1 MRIQIPPMLLL
12 GLFWLIYFFIHSAL
26 ASIWVKEKVH
36 VHLPGLFKHYRII
49 YNLIA
54 ILGIIPLLYLSLSQ
68 AIEFE
73 IPFHQPVGLL
83 LALAGLF
90 FIWKAFRAFDMPA
103 FLGLKAEESSV
114 LVKTGMY
121 AYVRHPLYF
130 ATILLIAGLCLMFPS
145 KGMLM
150 VLGISYSYL
159 LIGSKL
165 EEEKLKKQFGQAY
178 KDYAK
183 EVKALIPY
191 VY

>member
-26 ASIWVKEKVH
+26 ASIWVKEKVR
-36 VHLPGLFKHYRII
+36 VNLPGLFQHYRII

-54 ILGIIPLLYLSLSQ
+54 ILGIVPLLYFSLNQ

-130 ATILLIAGLCLMFPS
+130 AMILLIAGLCLMFPS

-165 EEEKLKKQFGQAY
+165 EEVKLKKQFGQAY
-178 KDYAK
+178 VDYAK

>member
-1 MRIQIPPMLLL
+1 MRIQIHLMLLL

-26 ASIWVKEKVH
+26 ASIWVKEKVGI
-36 VHLPGLFKHYRII
+36 HLPGLFQHYRII

-54 ILGIIPLLYLSLSQ
+54 ILGVIPLLYLSLSQ
-68 AIEFE
+68 TIEFE

-83 LALAGLF
+83 LTFAGLF
-90 FIWKAFRAFDMPA
+90 FTWKAFRAFDMPA

-178 KDYAK
+178 VDYAK

>member
-12 GLFWLIYFFIHSAL
+12 GIFWLIYFFIHSAL
-26 ASIWVKEKVH
+26 ASLWVKEKV
-36 VHLPGLFKHYRII
+36 GLLMPSLFQHYRII

-54 ILGIIPLLYLSLSQ
+54 ILGLLPLLYLSLSR

-73 IPFHQPVGLL
+73 IPFHQPAGLL
-83 LALAGLF
+83 LASVGLF
-90 FIWKAFRAFDMPA
+90 FLWKAFRAFDLPA
-103 FLGLKAEESSV
+103 FLGLKPEKHSA

-130 ATILLIAGLCLMFPS
+130 ATILLIGGLCLMFPS

-150 VLGISYSYL
+150 VLGISYSYI

-165 EEEKLKKQFGQAY
+165 EEGKLKKHYGQAY
-178 KDYAK
+178 EDYAK

>member
-1 MRIQIPPMLLL
+1 MRIQTHPMLLL
-12 GLFWLIYFFIHSAL
+12 GIFWLLYFFIHSAL
-26 ASIWVKEKVH
+26 ASLWVKEKV
-36 VHLPGLFKHYRII
+36 GLLVPSLFPYYRIV

-54 ILGIIPLLYLSLSQ
+54 ILGLLPLLYFSLSQ
-68 AIEFE
+68 AIEYE
-73 IPFHQPVGLL
+73 IPFHQPMGLL
-83 LALAGLF
+83 LAFVGLF
-90 FIWKAFRAFDMPA
+90 FLWKAFRAFDMPA
-103 FLGLKAEESSV
+103 FLGLKPEENSA

-130 ATILLIAGLCLMFPS
+130 ATILVIGGLCLMFPS

-150 VLGISYSYL
+150 VLGISYSYI

-165 EEEKLKKQFGQAY
+165 EEGKLKKHYGQAY
-178 KDYAK
+178 EDYAK